1 MSDDPGG
8 IGYGRPPQS
17 GQFKPGQSG
26 NPSGRKK
33 GTLNFK
39 SDLEAELSEIVVFND
54 DGQECKVTKQRAIA
68 KALIALAM
76 RGDLR
81 AISAIA
87 LFTQKAGS
95 GESSEGHVSSDELE
109 IIRDHF
115 NQSLQHSKLA
125 E

>member
-87 LFTQKAGS
+87 LFTQKAGA
-95 GESSEGHVSSDELE
+95 GESSEGYVSSDELE